1 MRKAMRDL
9 GILLLALGIIGVFLS
24 FSSTSALGGNYISP
38 MLVEKTVGE
47 FQGSGDRIT
56 ETFDIDSDWWRI
68 EWEVRPQDKPFYF
81 SVGVFREG
89 ETEPFKEI
97 KRTHG
102 EEDSF
107 YISDDNFFSDDFFL
121 CISTF
126 DVERWKIKVV
136 EISED

>member
-9 GILLLALGIIGVFLS
+9 GIVLLILGIVGVFLS
-24 FSSTSALGGNYISP
+24 FGLTSAIGDDYSP
-38 MLVEKTVGE
+38 MMVEKTVGE
-47 FQGSGDRIT
+47 FQGDGDKIT
-56 ETFDIDSDWWRI
+56 DTFDIDGDGWRI
-68 EWEVRPQDKPFYF
+68 AWEVRPQAERFYF

-97 KRTHG
+97 KRTYG

-107 YISDDNFFSDDFFL
+107 YISDDDFFSDDFFL

-126 DVERWKIKVV
+126 NVERWKIRVV
-136 EISED
+136 ELSED